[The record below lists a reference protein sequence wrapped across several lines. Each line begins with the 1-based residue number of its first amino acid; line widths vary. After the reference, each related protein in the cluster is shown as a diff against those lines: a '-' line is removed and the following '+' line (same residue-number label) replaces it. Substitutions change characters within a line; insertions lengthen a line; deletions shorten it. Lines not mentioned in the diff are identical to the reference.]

1 MTSSATSPFPLGWLL
16 RAQGGDP
23 SATGKLLEQYRN
35 YLHLLARTMVG
46 AAMRSRVEPSDI
58 VQETYLDAVRDFPQF
73 RGGSERELMAWL
85 RQILVRNVTDQV
97 RGHLAHGR
105 DVRREESL
113 ELMLERSSQSL
124 HDVLAAG
131 ISSPS
136 AQAARREQSLLVA
149 EAMSRLPED
158 YRDVIIYR
166 NLRGMKFEEVAAAMG
181 RSSGAVRMLWAR
193 ALEQLAAELGGVTL

>member
-1 MTSSATSPFPLGWLL
+1 MSTNSAFPLGWLL
-16 RAQGGDP
+16 RAQGGD
-23 SATGKLLEQYRN
+23 AAAVGKLLEQYRN
-35 YLHLLARTMVG
+35 YLQLLARTMIG
-46 AAMRSRVEPSDI
+46 ASMRARVEPSDV
-58 VQETYLDAVRDFPQF
+58 VQETFMDAYRDFAQF
-73 RGGSERELMAWL
+73 EGGTERELMSWL

-97 RGHLAHGR
+97 RVHQAHGR

-113 ELMLERSSQSL
+113 EQMLERSSQSL

-131 ISSPS
+131 ISTPS
-136 AQAARREQSLLVA
+136 VQAARREQSLLVA

-166 NLRGMKFEEVAAAMG
+166 NLKGLKFEEVAEAMG

-193 ALEQLAAELGGVTL
+193 ALEQLAAELGEVSL